1 MTATEPLRTD
11 GVTTETRAA
20 VLPEV
25 ATSARRARGRARG
38 RARRDRDLRRAPAS
52 KGDQRMPLAL
62 GSTAVLLLGAL
73 YCLLPVAWVLI
84 ASTKD
89 AAELFST
96 FTFAPSTHL
105 WDNIVELTAYRDG
118 LYWRW
123 MLNTAIYAGVG
134 AVVSTYVSAISGYAL
149 AKYTFA
155 GKGVVF
161 KVLLMGVLV
170 PGVILAIPQYLLLA
184 QAGLTNTYWSVLL
197 PQLISPYG
205 IYLARIYAAAAVP
218 TDVVESAR
226 TEGARELFIFHRI
239 ALPMMGP
246 GLVTIFLFQFVAVW
260 NNFMLPYI
268 MLGNDELFP
277 ITVGLHGLLNQ
288 GASLPAMYTLVI
300 TGALLSVVPLIVLFL
315 VLQRYWRVDL
325 AAGAV
330 KA

>member
-1 MTATEPLRTD
+1 MT
-11 GVTTETRAA
+11 VTTDTRAA
-20 VLPEV
+20 VRPELSE
-25 ATSARRARGRARG
+25 ASADRHRRR
-38 RARRDRDLRRAPAS
+38 RRDRGAGRGAPGA
-52 KGDQRMPLAL
+52 GAADRRMPLAL
-62 GSTAVLLLGAL
+62 GSTAVLLIGAL
-73 YCLLPVAWVLI
+73 YCLLPVAWVVI

-89 AAELFST
+89 ASELFST

-105 WDNIVELTAYRDG
+105 WDNIVELTNYRDG

-123 MLNTAIYAGVG
+123 MLNTALYAGVG
-134 AVVSTYVSAISGYAL
+134 ALISTYVSALSGYAL
-149 AKYTFA
+149 AKFTFP

-170 PGVILAIPQYLLLA
+170 PGVILAIPQYFLLA
-184 QAGLTNTYWSVLL
+184 QMGLTNTYWSVLL
-197 PQLISPYG
+197 PQIISPYG

-218 TDVVESAR
+218 TDVIESAR
-226 TEGARELFIFHRI
+226 TEGARELYILHRI
-239 ALPMMGP
+239 AMPMMMP

-268 MLGNDELFP
+268 MLGDDRLFP
-277 ITVGLHGLLNQ
+277 ITVGLSGLLNQ
-288 GASLPAMYTLVI
+288 GASQPSMYTLVI
-300 TGALLSVVPLIVLFL
+300 TGALLSIVPLIALFL

>member
-1 MTATEPLRTD
+1 MPVTGDTL
-11 GVTTETRAA
+11 TTETRAA

-25 ATSARRARGRARG
+25 ATSADGRRAGRG

-52 KGDQRMPLAL
+52 RGEQRMPLAL

-73 YCLLPVAWVLI
+73 YCLLPVAWVVI

-123 MLNTAIYAGVG
+123 MLNTAIYAGIG

-149 AKYTFA
+149 AKYSFA

-170 PGVILAIPQYLLLA
+170 PAVILAIPQYLLLA

-300 TGALLSVVPLIVLFL
+300 TGALLSVVPLIALFL